1 MTAEELRQWL
11 LNNRVSDS
19 STSKCPRDNVCS
31 EIPFRV
37 SSYHMKFSQLIT
49 IWDKLAGFSIV
60 RFLLRCTY
68 DCGVCSGMLFG
79 RDLCNAESGNLIYN
93 ANELTGSYIVP
104 AFIER
109 YFRKDIVVCSWMP
122 FSKNGS
128 YRKKTSQSI
137 CNTNCVGFWWKT
149 LLHRLCLTLPSH
161 MDFFSVT
168 MYYTVTR

>member
-109 YFRKDIVVCSWMP
+109 YFRKDIVVCLWV
-122 FSKNGS
+122 
-128 YRKKTSQSI
+128 RKPVNWLAILIVLVFAERHFCTDYDWRQ
-137 CNTNCVGFWWKT
+137 F
-149 LLHRLCLTLPSH
+149 LLWI
-161 MDFFSVT
+161 FFL
-168 MYYTVTR
+168 